1 MVNDGGRGFILC
13 DFDEEIDEEK
23 IPIEDGF
30 LLVASGVFLI
40 EFDEFSKNLRK
51 RMEFVQ

>member
-1 MVNDGGRGFILC
+1 MKQERRKVLC

-30 LLVASGVFLI
+30 LIVASGVFLI
-40 EFDEFSKNLRK
+40 DFDEFTKNLGE
-51 RMEFVQ
+51 RMEFVE

>member
-40 EFDEFSKNLRK
+40 DFDELSKNLRK
-51 RMEFVQ
+51 RMEFVE